1 MSWLSK
7 IVKKVKKPLL
17 GAVRLGLSSATGG
30 VSERV
35 IGAVGAVKKAAQI
48 RGINK
53 KLSELPA
60 VKLAESKYTL
70 PTPTK
75 SVSVSATTM
84 PGGAKLKG
92 SAPKPRA
99 KKARVTKAAK
109 KASSGRKTPSGA
121 KRKPPT
127 GGLNLKALSASWR
140 AAGKPGSWQQWIK
153 DHK

>member
-7 IVKKVKKPLL
+7 IVKKAKKPLL
-17 GAVRLGLSSATGG
+17 GAVRLGLSAATGG
-30 VSERV
+30 ASERV
-35 IGAVGAVKKAAQI
+35 IGAVGKIKTAAKV

-53 KLSELPA
+53 KLAELPA

-70 PTPTK
+70 PTPTS

-99 KKARVTKAAK
+99 KKARIAKAPK
-109 KASSGRKTPSGA
+109 KASSKRKAPSGA

-127 GGLNLKALSASWR
+127 GGLNLKALAASWR
-140 AAGKPGSWQQWIK
+140 AAGKPGSWQAWIK
-153 DHK
+153 ANK